1 MSEGADTEP
10 RETDAP
16 DPVAELAER
25 ARGKGRRPWGRDI
38 IGVLVCIAVVL
49 FARASL
55 ADHYVVP
62 SGSMEPTVEVGD
74 RVVVSKAA
82 YGLRL
87 PLSDV
92 WLARWKEPHRGDV
105 VVLESPEG
113 GTILLKRVVG
123 TPGDTVTVRDGA
135 LAINGVKVELD
146 GHVED
151 LDGKRHDVSLALG
164 GGPDFGP
171 TTLPP
176 GRFLVMGDNRGN
188 SRDGRMFGLV
198 DGATILGRAEK
209 IYYSGG
215 AFSWKDL

>member
-1 MSEGADTEP
+1 MATGSEAPREP
-10 RETDAP
+10 R
-16 DPVAELAER
+16 
-25 ARGKGRRPWGRDI
+25 ARRSWGRDLVA
-38 IGVLVCIAVVL
+38 VLACIAVVL
-49 FARASL
+49 FTRASL

-87 PLSDV
+87 PFSDV
-92 WLARWKEPHRGDV
+92 WITRWTEPHRGDV

-113 GTILLKRVVG
+113 GTILLKRVIG
-123 TPGDTVTVRDGA
+123 KPGDTVTVRDGA
-135 LAINGVKVELD
+135 VAINGVKIEAD
-146 GHVED
+146 GRQED
-151 LDGKRHDVSLALG
+151 IDGKRHAISLASG

-198 DGATILGRAEK
+198 DGVTILGRAEK
-209 IYYSGG
+209 IYYGAGG
-215 AFSWKDL
+215 FSWKDL